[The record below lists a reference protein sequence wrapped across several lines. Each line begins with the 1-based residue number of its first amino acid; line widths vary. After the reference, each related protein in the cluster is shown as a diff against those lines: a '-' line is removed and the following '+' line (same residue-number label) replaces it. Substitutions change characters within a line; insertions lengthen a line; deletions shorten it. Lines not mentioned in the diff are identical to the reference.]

1 MNWLSGL
8 FKGMSGSD
16 LGALIGGIGNAY
28 GAYRQS
34 QAMKELLKLQKQDYY
49 DQKARKKR
57 TQARLNLA
65 AQNLDTGRS
74 SYDSAS
80 LPLH

>member
-1 MNWLSGL
+1 MNWLSSL

-16 LGALIGGIGNAY
+16 WGALLGGIGNAY
-28 GAYRQS
+28 GAYRQG
-34 QAMKELLKLQKQDYY
+34 QAMKELLNLQKKDYY
-49 DQKARKKR
+49 DEKARKKR
-57 TQARLNLA
+57 TQARLDLA
-65 AQNLDTGRS
+65 AQNLDTGGS